1 MSMFSIPRTNVVES
15 TDGYAVEVLGRT
27 GIRYSENGKCIS
39 VDSEVLAGP
48 SGMVIYTDSMNNW
61 EPPHSDSP
69 LTDSDRARI
78 IENIK
83 AAFLFRGFKIQ
94 VN

>member
-1 MSMFSIPRTNVVES
+1 MSMFTIPRVNVVES
-15 TDGYAVEVLGRT
+15 SDGYSVEVLGRT
-27 GIRYSENGKCIS
+27 GIIYSESGKVMQ

-61 EPPHSDSP
+61 DPPHSGFP
-69 LTDSDRARI
+69 LTEADRARVV
-78 IENIK
+78 ENIK
-83 AAFLFRGFKIQ
+83 AAFMFRGFKIQ